1 MYYVCVLRKTQNK
14 DFYIGYT
21 EDLKKRFI
29 QHNREISFD
38 LIYYEAY
45 QFEKL
50 ARQREK
56 KLKQYGSAWHGL
68 KSRIIG

>member
-1 MYYVCVLRKTQNK
+1 MYYVYVLQKTQNK

-21 EDLKKRFI
+21 EDLKRRFI
-29 QHNREISFD
+29 QHNREASFD

-45 QFEKL
+45 RFEKL

-68 KSRIIG
+68 KSRIIS